1 QNNQSNKQCR
11 ETTERWFFCA
21 CNPPFLTTNLIFQP
35 GTGTTLTWLSGDK
48 LSNVQDVNWFLS
60 EK

>member
-1 QNNQSNKQCR
+1 MKPPKGG
-11 ETTERWFFCA
+11 FFVPEI
-21 CNPPFLTTNLIFQP
+21 PPFLTTNLIFQP

-48 LSNVQDVNWFLS
+48 LSNVQDMNWFLS